1 MGHQRDHP
9 CAPRLPVCFG
19 LEHLWLLLLLRAE
32 LEELLRA
39 RQQTRGGLLSDDAL
53 LDVAWGVEFLLERLL
68 CSLRF
73 ASHEDA
79 VGALPLVDSVGDV
92 LQSTRARIVF

>member
-1 MGHQRDHP
+1 MGDQRDHP
-9 CAPRLPVCFG
+9 CALRRPVCFC
-19 LEHLWLLLLLRAE
+19 LEYLRLLLLLLWAE
-32 LEELLRA
+32 LEELLGA
-39 RQQTRGGLLSDDAL
+39 RQQPRSLLISDDAL

-92 LQSTRARIVF
+92 L

>member
-1 MGHQRDHP
+1 MSDQRNHP
-9 CAPRLPVCFG
+9 CALRRPVCLC
-19 LEHLWLLLLLRAE
+19 LEYLRLLVLLRAE

-39 RQQTRGGLLSDDAL
+39 HQQTRSLLLSNDAL

-92 LQSTRARIVF
+92 L

>member
-1 MGHQRDHP
+1 MSDQGDHP
-9 CAPRLPVCFG
+9 CALRRPVCFC
-19 LEHLWLLLLLRAE
+19 LEHLRLLLLLWAE
-32 LEELLRA
+32 LEELLGA
-39 RQQTRGGLLSDDAL
+39 RQQSRSLLLSNDAL

-92 LQSTRARIVF
+92 L

>member
-1 MGHQRDHP
+1 MGDQRDHP
-9 CAPRLPVCFG
+9 CALRRPVCFG
-19 LEHLWLLLLLRAE
+19 LEYLWLLLLLWAE
-32 LEELLRA
+32 LEELLGA
-39 RQQTRGGLLSDDAL
+39 RQQPRSLLISNDAL

-92 LQSTRARIVF
+92 L